1 MTWGWLV
8 WFPAAVLM
16 ALFAGQNTDLV
27 VIRFLGWEWRT
38 WQALVIVGAIA
49 AGVLLTALSALPQR
63 VRAYLRSSEL
73 QSQVRRL
80 EEEKRRLA
88 ERAARAEEEARQ
100 LADRLKRAEEE
111 VRRLSGQE
119 AQPGPRGGTP
129 VVEATKPPGGV
140 PESGA
145 R

>member
-1 MTWGWLV
+1 MTWAWLV

-49 AGVLLTALSALPQR
+49 GGVLLTALSALPQR

-73 QSQVRRL
+73 QGQVRRL
-80 EEEKRRLA
+80 EEERRELA
-88 ERAARAEEEARQ
+88 ERATRAEEEARQ
-100 LADRLKRAEEE
+100 LAERLKKAEEE
-111 VRRLSGQE
+111 VRRLSGQA
-119 AQPGPRGGTP
+119 AQPGASSGTP
-129 VVEATKPPGGV
+129 VAEGAIPPGGAR
-140 PESGA
+140 ESGA